1 MIRYRLDV
9 ERERDGKKAVS
20 CVRLLVDHVFVACC
34 TVLCLVIVSY
44 GLMDHQ
50 ELWKQRKKAVFL
62 LPVPFF
68 FARLRELAGCT
79 TQLRYTGRR
88 TNRTQKTA
96 GSIINFFR
104 NLSAACSIAKRTSQG
119 LTLILIFIHIHR
131 LLLFPLY
138 ILLLLLMITLLFQ
151 SYTQTAP

>member
-68 FARLRELAGCT
+68 FARLRELVGCT
-79 TQLRYTGRR
+79 TQLRYTNWPPK
-88 TNRTQKTA
+88 NRTKKTA
-96 GSIINFFR
+96 SSIIN
-104 NLSAACSIAKRTSQG
+104 L
-119 LTLILIFIHIHR
+119 LILIFIHIHR

-151 SYTQTAP
+151 SYT

>member
-79 TQLRYTGRR
+79 TQLRYT
-88 TNRTQKTA
+88 NWPPNKPNQKDS
-96 GSIINFFR
+96 GFDHKF
-104 NLSAACSIAKRTSQG
+104 L
-119 LTLILIFIHIHR
+119 
-131 LLLFPLY
+131 
-138 ILLLLLMITLLFQ
+138 
-151 SYTQTAP
+151 